1 MAEQPNDN
9 YARHDHLHDD
19 VYTPIPTFEDHAND
33 QLKHGGSM
41 VPDYSTSARR
51 AIPTDTMSR
60 ATPFTAP
67 ENGIA
72 VGSFAPQDHDM
83 IIYAYI
89 NGIRTSFQS
98 SASIDY
104 AHNRDCMT
112 IPLKKGDTL
121 WFGDA
126 NGNSKQI
133 GQFNGVHLPH
143 WFYPYVHAANSVN
156 GQIVYNNQ
164 PIGSVCWFDLEEAP
178 DGWVVCNGKWY
189 SEDGKLSSD
198 TYTEVC
204 TIQTPNLIG
213 RYALGATTDIGDTVE
228 AGLPNITGNFIAADD
243 SPNVGDGAF
252 EDSGV
257 SVDGN
262 GEVGSSIDHVWTF
275 DASRSNTAYGN
286 SDTVTPPST
295 KLLPCMK
302 IFNAEDTLLMPV
314 PDYSQTIDIMQF
326 PWTCTMS
333 GVVYLS
339 WSVDT
344 RIAVIPTINGHRA
357 MVFGEGNT
365 EGGYTSTILVSKDDV
380 LDLEYVNSSGELDP
394 DFVLQPADIYDSS
407 DMVTFTSGGKY
418 KSIYARF
425 TPFKNQT
432 ISKLAGDVELYFGS
446 HTGVHKAEST
456 GNVTTTDPFKS
467 VTVVKSTNQI
477 NMQQTIDNVLV
488 DLTDPATI
496 PPSQNGYVDIGALRI
511 IYGITPVIPR
521 AGSINQIVR
530 IKLPKSVPTL
540 LSVTTTIVMTGDNY
554 DGSQVTTTAGP
565 ECTAQVL
572 RVIDDYLYVYV
583 DGHEASI
590 NPEVAISY
598 NIFTTK

>member
-1 MAEQPNDN
+1 
-9 YARHDHLHDD
+9 
-19 VYTPIPTFEDHAND
+19 
-33 QLKHGGSM
+33 M

-51 AIPTDTMSR
+51 VIPIDTMSR
-60 ATPFTAP
+60 LTPFTAP
-67 ENGIA
+67 DNGIA
-72 VGSFAPQDHDM
+72 VGNFAPPTSNM

-98 SASIDY
+98 SGSKDY
-104 AHNRDCMT
+104 GLNRDCLT

-126 NGNSKQI
+126 DGNSKQA
-133 GQFNGVHLPH
+133 GYLDGVYYPH
-143 WFYPYVHAANSVN
+143 WFYPYVLAANTVN

-178 DGWVVCNGKWY
+178 DGWVICNGKWY

-213 RYALGATTDIGDTVE
+213 RYALGATTDIGGTVE
-228 AGLPNITGNFIAADD
+228 AGLPNITGKFISADD

-262 GEVGSSIDHVWTF
+262 GEVGSSTDHVWTF
-275 DASRSNTAYGN
+275 DASRSNAAYGN

-302 IFNAEDTLLMPV
+302 IFNAEDTLLMSV

-326 PWTCTMS
+326 PYTCTMS

-380 LDLEYVNSSGELDP
+380 LDLEFVNSSGELDP
-394 DFVLQPADIYDSS
+394 DFALQPADIYDSS
-407 DMVTFTSGGKY
+407 DMVSFVSGSKY
-418 KSIYARF
+418 QSVYARF

-446 HTGVHKAEST
+446 HTGVHKAEPS
-456 GNVTTTDPFKS
+456 GSVTTTDPSKS
-467 VTVVKSTNQI
+467 VTVVKSTNYI
-477 NMQQTIDNVLV
+477 AMQQTIDGVSV
-488 DLTDPATI
+488 DLTDPATT

-530 IKLPKSVPTL
+530 IKLPKPVSTL
-540 LSVTTTIVMTGDNY
+540 LSVTTTIVMTGDNH
-554 DGSQVTTTAGP
+554 DGSQVTTTPGP
-565 ECTAQVL
+565 ECNAHVL

-583 DGHEASI
+583 DGHEPNI
-590 NPEVAISY
+590 NPEIAISY